1 VSQDL
6 RSARSLPGGRALCCG
21 GAVRIGILG
30 SGQVGRALARG
41 WTAHGLEV
49 RIGTRQDV
57 VEDLPVGPPADVVAG
72 ADLVVLAV
80 RGDAAVELVTSL
92 ASPLEGRVLVDA
104 TNPLAT
110 SGGAPTL
117 FVGTTD
123 SLGERVQRAA
133 PGARVVKAYNTVG
146 NALMVDP
153 QLPGGPPTMFLAGD
167 DPAAKDVV
175 AGLLRDTGW
184 DVADLG
190 GLAASRW
197 LEAMCMAW
205 VAYGAAH
212 GTWDHAFKLLRA
224 GG

>member
-1 VSQDL
+1 MV
-6 RSARSLPGGRALCCG
+6 

-41 WTAHGLEV
+41 WTAHGHEV
-49 RIGTRQDV
+49 RIGTRQDA
-57 VEDLPVGPPADVVAG
+57 VEDLPVGRPAEVVAD

-80 RGDAAVELVTSL
+80 QGTAAVDLVGSL
-92 ASPLEGRVLVDA
+92 AAELEGRVLVDA
-104 TNPLAT
+104 TNPLDM
-110 SGGAPTL
+110 SGGAPML

-123 SLGERVQRAA
+123 SLGEQVQRAA

-146 NALMVDP
+146 NPLMVDP

-167 DPAAKDVV
+167 DADAKERV

-184 DVADLG
+184 EVADLG
-190 GLAASRW
+190 GIAASRW

-205 VAYGAAH
+205 VAYGATH
-212 GTWDHAFKLLRA
+212 GTWDHAFKLVRA
-224 GG
+224 G